1 MSKKELVI
9 AKKKFLSFDKEKMKM
24 ITKEDAKTCYMEY
37 IQKITEKLGAP
48 MEEHIGNC
56 ADLFGLRQEQKEGE
70 KR

>member
-1 MSKKELVI
+1 
-9 AKKKFLSFDKEKMKM
+9 M